1 MARDPIPSMAAAIAY
16 VDLAGKRHG
25 WANPAALWG
34 ELPMDHRAEYR
45 AMARAALEAARQAD
59 TLTPAE
65 KE

>member
-16 VDLAGKRHG
+16 VDFSGKRHG
-25 WANPAALWG
+25 WANPAALWA

-45 AMARAALEAARQAD
+45 AMARAALESARQAD
-59 TLTPAE
+59 ALTPAE